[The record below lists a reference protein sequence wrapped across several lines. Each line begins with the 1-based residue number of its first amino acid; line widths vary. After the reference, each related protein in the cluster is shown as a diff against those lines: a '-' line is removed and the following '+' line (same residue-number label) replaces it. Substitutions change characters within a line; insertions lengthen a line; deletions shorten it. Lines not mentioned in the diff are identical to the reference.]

1 MRIIAGMVSE
11 PTVTVLAIDEP
22 EIMPNRAE
30 PKIETFA
37 GPPEKRPASAGGE
50 IDEEAAE
57 ADARRQHAEQHVVE
71 DVGRD
76 DAERDAV
83 DALARQVEVVDHA
96 LQVLPG
102 CARMPGSERPEQ
114 RVDHEHDAR

>member
-22 EIMPNRAE
+22 EIMPNRRRAE
-30 PKIETFA
+30 DRDL
-37 GPPEKRPASAGGE
+37 GRPAGEAAGERGGE

-57 ADARRQHAEQHVVE
+57 PDARRQHAEQHVVE

-83 DALARQVEVVDHA
+83 DALARQVEVVDDA
-96 LQVLPG
+96 LPG
-102 CARMPGSERPEQ
+102 VAGMREDAGQRGAETARRPS
-114 RVDHEHDAR
+114 ARWR